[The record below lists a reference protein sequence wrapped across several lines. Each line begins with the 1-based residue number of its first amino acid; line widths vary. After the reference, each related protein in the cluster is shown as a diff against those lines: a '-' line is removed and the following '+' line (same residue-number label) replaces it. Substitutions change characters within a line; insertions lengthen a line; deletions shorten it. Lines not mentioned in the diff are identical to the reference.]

1 MKSWKMDVQR
11 VLAQLNEEN
20 MEFTFTVTE
29 QEANMIIAGLQELPA
44 KVANPLTRKLQE
56 QAQEQ
61 MPKQEAQE

>member
-1 MKSWKMDVQR
+1 
-11 VLAQLNEEN
+11 

-61 MPKQEAQE
+61 MPKQPVQE